1 MVLQKKDRMK
11 NLAMKTLKLTLSLS
25 LGLMFFG
32 TVNAQKYGATP
43 EDSLE
48 CIKNLSVYSGFYKH
62 KSYKDA
68 VASWKKACEICPKSS
83 KNLYLRGAGMY
94 RTFMN
99 ENKANPE
106 RVEQLFDTLMWIYD
120 RRIEHFGQ
128 EGYVLGRKG
137 SDMLNLGGDDDVEPA
152 YETLLKSFEL
162 QGSRTEPGVLV
173 TLYMAQYKMYKDDK
187 VKKED
192 LLELYPKLMD
202 VVDANRSSKKPKTAE
217 LYLNA
222 EENLAKMFA
231 PVADCPDL
239 IQLFEPKFNDD
250 SENLKLNKNIIK
262 LMDAKNCEDSDLYIK
277 VAVKLNE
284 QEPTANSAFSI
295 GKWYLK
301 KAEYTNAIQYFVQ
314 AAELGGDD
322 VKLKEDAYYRA
333 AASALGA
340 RDYPKVRELCRK
352 LLQVNPNNGEAYILI
367 GDAYS
372 GASKTCGENE
382 CEKRAGYWAAYD
394 QYLKAKS
401 VDPSLAEKVGT
412 KLGAVKA
419 QFPKQADCFFYG
431 IQDGAAYQVGC
442 WIGESTTVRVNE

>member
-1 MVLQKKDRMK
+1 MK
-11 NLAMKTLKLTLSLS
+11 NLMKRTLTAALS
-25 LGLMFFG
+25 LGMGLFFFG
-32 TVNAQKYGATP
+32 SANAQKYGANP

-68 VASWKKACEICPKSS
+68 LPSWKAACAICPKSS
-83 KNLYLRGAGMY
+83 KNLYLRGTGMY
-94 RTFMN
+94 KTFIR

-106 RVEQLFDTLMWIYD
+106 RVEQLLDTLMWIYD
-120 RRIEHFGQ
+120 QRIENFGQ

-137 SDMLNLGGDDDVEPA
+137 TDMLNIGGSKSLEEA
-152 YETLLKSFEL
+152 YETLMKSFEL
-162 QGSRTEPGVLV
+162 QGNKTEPGVLV
-173 TLYMAQYKMYKDDK
+173 TLYKAQYKMYKADK
-187 VKKED
+187 VKKEE
-192 LLELYPKLMD
+192 LLELYPRLMD
-202 VVDANRSSKKPKTAE
+202 VVDANRTAKKPKTVE
-217 LYLNA
+217 IYLNA

-239 IQLFEPKFNDD
+239 IQLFEPKFTEDP
-250 SENLKLNKNIIK
+250 ENIKQNRNILK

-277 VAVKLNE
+277 VAVKLND
-284 QEPTANSAFSI
+284 QQPTAGSAFSV

-301 KAEYTNAIQYFVQ
+301 KAEYTKAMSYFVQ
-314 AAELGGDD
+314 AAELGGEDA
-322 VKLKEDAYYRA
+322 KLKEDAYYRA

-340 RDYPKVRELCRK
+340 RNYPKVRELSRK

-372 GASKTCGENE
+372 GSSKTCGEND

-401 VDPSLAEKVGT
+401 VDPSLSEKVGK
-412 KLGAVKA
+412 KLATAKT
-419 QFPKQADCFFYG
+419 QFPKKADCFFYG
-431 IQDGAAYQVGC
+431 IQDGASYQIGC
-442 WIGESTTVRVNE
+442 WIGETATVRVNE